1 VRIYK
6 EVTGEKL
13 PLTAAQL
20 QHAFDPTYIVLSRRG
35 LGGSQPDEVKR
46 MLSEGEKRLAAD
58 IEWVSAQ
65 RRRLQAAQNA
75 LDQAFARLVA
85 DAGPTP

>member
-1 VRIYK
+1 MLADGQKRVR
-6 EVTGEKL
+6 
-13 PLTAAQL
+13 
-20 QHAFDPTYIVLSRRG
+20 
-35 LGGSQPDEVKR
+35 
-46 MLSEGEKRLAAD
+46 AD

-65 RRRLQAAQNA
+65 RRQLQAAQDA

>member
-1 VRIYK
+1 
-6 EVTGEKL
+6 
-13 PLTAAQL
+13 
-20 QHAFDPTYIVLSRRG
+20 VLSRRG
-35 LGGSQPDEVKR
+35 LGGSQPVEVAR
-46 MLSEGEKRLAAD
+46 MLTDGQKRVRAD